1 MVITKLVLEL
11 EMITSPCIGICIID
25 PVTGYCRGC
34 HRTLKEISEWRDYDD
49 EQARELLLQLDERDP
64 DASEFEG

>member
-1 MVITKLVLEL
+1 MVIKKLVLEL

-34 HRTLKEISEWRDYDD
+34 HRKLKEISEWRNYDD
-49 EQARELLLQLDERDP
+49 EQARELLLQLDKRDP
-64 DASEFEG
+64 DAPEFEG